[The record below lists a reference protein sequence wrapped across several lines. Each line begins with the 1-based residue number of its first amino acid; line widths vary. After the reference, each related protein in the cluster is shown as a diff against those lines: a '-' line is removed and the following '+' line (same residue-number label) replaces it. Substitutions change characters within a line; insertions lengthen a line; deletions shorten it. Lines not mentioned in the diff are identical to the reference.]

1 MEGVDVPPHQIC
13 IYKFRNFKE
22 KQSFPYR
29 SHTTAKTSLETEVTG
44 MEPDSL
50 TELEAHHLGS
60 AGQLGSSPDLP
71 VSLLLGRAW
80 LCTWLLGFKSR
91 SSCLY
96 SKCSYLKP
104 LPRPISISQ
113 MRKLRLREIAI
124 PKATHVRG
132 TDMECE
138 LRPSYS
144 ILSEYAMEIG

>member
-1 MEGVDVPPHQIC
+1 
-13 IYKFRNFKE
+13 
-22 KQSFPYR
+22 
-29 SHTTAKTSLETEVTG
+29 

-60 AGQLGSSPDLP
+60 AGQLESSPDLP

-96 SKCSYLKP
+96 SKS
-104 LPRPISISQ
+104 
-113 MRKLRLREIAI
+113 
-124 PKATHVRG
+124 KATHVRG

-138 LRPSYS
+138 LRPSDS